1 MNNVYEPNNNQ
12 NTTTAQNST
21 KSSQKNQKQPPPQQ
35 QQQQQQ
41 QYTGPKQTQPQ
52 QQYQP
57 PQQQYQPPPQQQ
69 SYYNNGYNTTNG
81 APTNG
86 NGNGNGTAGRIGM
99 NGNNNP
105 STSYNSYPRTSMIT
119 AGMDHSGFSLV
130 EEIEHYESETDESFY
145 EERYVPHYVSNSSRN
160 LSSSA
165 AALEYFQDS
174 GNTVYGKF
182 KL

>member
-21 KSSQKNQKQPPPQQ
+21 KGSQKNQKPPPPP
-35 QQQQQQ
+35 QQQQQ
-41 QYTGPKQTQPQ
+41 QYTGPKQTQ
-52 QQYQP
+52 

-81 APTNG
+81 S
-86 NGNGNGTAGRIGM
+86 GNGNGTAGRIGM
-99 NGNNNP
+99 TGNNNP

>member
-41 QYTGPKQTQPQ
+41 QYTGPKQTQ
-52 QQYQP
+52 

>member
-12 NTTTAQNST
+12 NTTTAQNSA
-21 KSSQKNQKQPPPQQ
+21 KSSQMNQKQPPPQQ

-57 PQQQYQPPPQQQ
+57 PPQQQ
-69 SYYNNGYNTTNG
+69 SYYTNNYNTTNG

-119 AGMDHSGFSLV
+119 AGMYHSGFSLV

>member
-12 NTTTAQNST
+12 NTTTAQNSA
-21 KSSQKNQKQPPPQQ
+21 KSSQMNQKQPPPQQ

-57 PQQQYQPPPQQQ
+57 PPQQQ
-69 SYYNNGYNTTNG
+69 SYYTNNYNTTNG